1 MNDADKGCPRCSDY
15 DKVKQELESNKSQ
28 REKETKDAL
37 KQCKDSKAR
46 LQKKLL
52 TLGAIAVVAGTLL
65 GKDFVDTIASYI
77 KSFNDVKDNATKLIS
92 SADAPV
98 VEVAKNEEK
107 PEETKEEEKDESP
120 PKRDWSTA
128 LGLSP
133 LLPVRD
139 FPTDMSAGMSF
150 AEIIAMTSLANTS
163 SQNIFTPTY
172 DEMPLLVSAQRI
184 DDLTAF
190 SQTMDM
196 QIPYETYEDMG
207 MYQTM
212 QTPYE
217 TPAIVPSPSTLS
229 LLLLG
234 NALSSNRSRRP

>member
-15 DKVKQELESNKSQ
+15 DKVKQELENNKSQ
-28 REKETKDAL
+28 REKETRDAL

-46 LQKKLL
+46 LQKRLL

-107 PEETKEEEKDESP
+107 PEETKEEEKDESLP
-120 PKRDWSTA
+120 ERDWFTA

-133 LLPVRD
+133 LIPSRD
-139 FPTDMSAGMSF
+139 FPVDMSAGMSF
-150 AEIIAMTSLANTS
+150 AEILAMTSLANTS

-190 SQTMDM
+190 TQTMDM
-196 QIPYETYEDMG
+196 QMPYETYEDMG

-234 NALSSNRSRRP
+234 NVLSSNRSRRP